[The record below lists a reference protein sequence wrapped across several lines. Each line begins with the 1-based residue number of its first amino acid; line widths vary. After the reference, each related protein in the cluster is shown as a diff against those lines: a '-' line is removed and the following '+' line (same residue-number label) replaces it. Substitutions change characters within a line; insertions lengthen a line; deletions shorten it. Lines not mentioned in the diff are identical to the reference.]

1 MKNKLK
7 RIISL
12 LITVCMLL
20 PLMPVMTASAYD
32 IGLDCTDYVYN
43 DWDQRTF
50 TPEESGF
57 YRFKWWH
64 NGSAFSVYDGDYN
77 YVNALF
83 QTEHMDE
90 MDWEYGMSP
99 QSSIYYFEEAMTYT
113 FEFMGISS
121 SVKYVLSR
129 EYVNDLGEYTIGE
142 SVSAEVSGTNLAVIH
157 YTAAETKEV
166 LFSIIGL
173 GCVNVYDIYTGNVY
187 GSGWDSQLNVN
198 VEEGNEYYIILG
210 SHDST
215 MWESTTLTSS
225 YVEPVDNSTVE
236 TSNVEEMQS
245 SHPYP
250 NNLDKSWVYYAPEGT
265 IYNKITFDSSCFLTY
280 YDELYIYDADGNQ
293 IKYYNYTYFG
303 DVTLTIPGDKF
314 TIRLVTDETS
324 VAYGFALASV
334 ESYSKVE
341 PPVASLESGKVR
353 PHNVTVKASSAATI
367 YYKLSTAESEG
378 EFAQYSSA
386 ISITEDC
393 TLELYAKI
401 GDMVSE
407 TVTYNY
413 TIDNSPVPVPE
424 ISKVGSTASYT
435 TLKITAAEGD
445 IYYRKMTS
453 GYSYYKLTS
462 GGQVNVYESDTIA
475 AYAKVGTLKSE
486 VVYYSCE
493 VTDNRTYGL
502 LAPIITETPIMG
514 GKRVTVSIPEGFEFI
529 NDEEYINY
537 CGSHLASDCESN
549 PHEMGPWSTRTES
562 TNTYVRGG
570 NAQGDVGSGYYYEAA
585 DFPRIYEIYE
595 NTAFS
600 AQSEYNYSSESG
612 EWVVYDP
619 TYGHGGSEYYQHE
632 LYHPEYGSSN
642 YTSDYKQSPRSYR
655 YVEVPKAE
663 KPEFA
668 IIDGKL
674 HITAAE
680 GMSIYFR
687 VNDGLD
693 VDYTEPIE
701 VQDGDVIY
709 AHALGMGVAESD
721 EAEYTVE
728 LKDVMIKDTAVL
740 GGYEI
745 EITSAKANAELYYS
759 TDGESY
765 TAYTEKLFISEDTT
779 LSAYAVIDG
788 VQSENENLSVTVPR
802 AAAPEATHQSGKI
815 LHGTLIGFTANEQ
828 IYMIINGEEIPYAES
843 ITLTEN
849 MTISVYAIGM
859 GIAKSDV
866 VDFEYK
872 VLKAEVPTISENNIW
887 GGKSIS
893 ITTDT
898 EGGSIWYKIDDGEYV
913 LYSEPFE
920 INKSTKIY
928 AYTALEGTSNSET
941 AECEVNVPQAADP
954 VPGYAFGE
962 VFSGT
967 QIELASDNGGAETKI
982 YYTLDGSEPSEES
995 TLYEGGIT
1003 ITEPTT
1009 IRAIAYAMG
1018 HTKSKI
1024 VTLNYT
1030 IKEIPKDVVIEGTAV
1045 LGGYEIEIV
1054 AADSAAELYY
1064 TTDGTNWH
1072 KYTEK
1077 MFVTEDT
1084 IVSAYA
1090 VADGKQSETETFSLT
1105 VPKATAPVAS
1115 HESGTYIMGTK
1126 ITFTNEN
1133 PGEKI
1138 ICVMGEETKEY
1149 TDAISL
1155 NDDMNISVYSIG
1167 IGIAKSEVADYSY
1180 VILRTTAPM
1189 IAENNILGGKSITI
1203 SSATEGASIYYKID
1217 NGEYVL
1223 YTEPFEVYD
1232 LAKIYAY
1239 TAIEGAADSKVT
1251 EHSVSMTQTAD
1262 PVPNYASGEVFSGT
1276 LIELNSINDGLET
1289 VIYYTLDDTEPS
1301 MESTLYEG
1309 SITISEQVTIKAVA
1323 YAMGR
1328 AKSETVKLSYT
1339 LRTAKAPKITEQNA
1353 KGGKKIYLESET
1365 EGAAFYYTLDGTD
1378 PKVSETAV
1386 LYEAPFIVGT
1396 SGTVVRAYARSNGY
1410 LDSEISE
1417 HTVEI
1422 GQLPAPVFSV
1432 TEDNVYL
1439 NTSLTI
1445 TADSF
1450 AEIYYTVDG
1459 ADPTKES
1466 GTLYTEPIE
1475 ISDDV
1480 TVKAVAVSDGW
1491 QTSNVTEKAYT
1502 VYVTGKPYIIKTKNG
1517 DAMKIELKSE
1527 TPDATI
1533 YYTLDN
1539 TEPTNTSAVY
1549 KDAILLSADTTI
1561 KAFAVSEK
1569 RKASEIYTEA
1579 VLVRHVSDPVASIP
1593 SGEIRRTDK
1602 ITLTSDGNATIHYTL
1617 DGTVPTEESPVYT
1630 EPFSLSAN
1638 ATLKAIAVQEGL
1650 LDSSVVTYEY
1660 TIKRVKNPEILL
1672 NEDILGGKSVKIESA
1687 DSNAT
1692 IYYTTDGSEPTT
1704 TSAVYTSPFN
1714 IYETTVIR
1722 ALATLEGS
1730 DNSEIA
1736 YREMAV
1742 PVAPIYDL
1750 HVEYMLKGD
1759 AINSKLS
1766 SQTVYYTLDG
1776 SEPTLESG
1784 IYEPGTIVINENTKM
1799 RAFAIGYGYAKS
1811 KVISISYNITKV
1823 NVSTYVNYGNKTADI
1838 IISTIPTDAKVYYT
1852 LNGSDPSLETNM
1864 SRILYTGAF
1873 TITENTTIKIYAE
1886 ADRYNST
1893 STSQMIYVNRADAPE
1908 IYADEPCYAISSWG
1922 EAAVK
1927 KGASVR
1933 LHSPEGLKI
1942 RYTLDGTTPTS
1953 ENGMDYSEPIVVND
1967 DVKIK
1972 AYCYG
1977 ENYEDSAVKTFSVEV
1992 LQVYGNVSYKKV
2004 PGGKKIEIIPIAGFN
2019 TTYAMEMLPQFGEFT
2034 VYYTT
2039 DGTEPTK
2046 ESKIY
2051 MQVNASGEYIVSPPE
2066 EWIATESVTVKTMV
2080 VSDGCI
2086 TGKTVSE
2093 EIMVEKL
2100 NKPSYLPA
2108 ETAIYKNSYITLETA
2123 ETGAAIHYT
2132 TDGTDPTYESPVYE
2146 GPFTLEDDTTIKMI
2160 AVKSGMATSDMVEVN
2175 YTIKRVETPT
2185 YKSELKASGVLITLD
2200 CKTEGAKIYYT
2211 LNGDKPTAES
2221 TLYTEP
2227 FKLKKNTVLSFV
2239 AICDN
2244 MKESYTVSEVVNVP
2258 TDELSIVGISN
2269 VKANPGEY
2277 VDAML
2282 YFQKNKEGVA
2292 AYAIS
2297 VEYDSDVL
2305 TPVSAENLWGGI
2317 FTTNIDKGAQSG
2329 VENAVSMVW
2338 LNDTS
2343 IYESGNAAKITF
2355 KVSETAKKQTVPLYI
2370 KENGVI
2376 NHLYEMVDVAYMDGS
2391 AEISGEAAM
2400 SISTMSL
2407 DEEYGK
2413 KTQYTDT
2420 KLSMTTNIENEKL
2433 TVKVMIDENSGIGA
2447 YNISMLYDNDTLTP
2461 VSAENGELFTSDLMS
2476 NVTQPGGNVSEL
2488 SEITVLS
2495 CNDKDTAENGVL
2507 YTLTFDINSEG
2518 ADGQMIGF
2526 SDVMLLDVSGNE
2538 IVGIYEDTTV
2548 DSEVKTTTTIE
2559 SGMVKVTPHNVPQGS
2574 SIIVAGYRNGY
2585 LTFSKDFKN
2594 DNSTISFETPDV
2606 EFDTLRIYIWDSI
2619 NNIKPLGT
2627 MVEEVIIKK
2636 TVTTVESG
2644 VVTVTPYDVPTGSS
2658 IIVAGYKND
2667 YLTFSKNFK
2676 NDNNVISFEVPNV
2689 ELDVIRVYVWDSLN
2703 GMMPLST
2710 LFEEIPVN

>member
-1 MKNKLK
+1 MKSTFK
-7 RIISL
+7 RILSL
-12 LITVCMLL
+12 LISVCILL

-32 IGLDCTDYVYN
+32 MYLDNTDYVYS
-43 DWDQRTF
+43 DGDQRTF
-50 TPEESGF
+50 TPDESGF

-64 NGSAFSVYDGDYN
+64 MGSAYNVYDEEYN
-77 YVNALF
+77 YIYSLAW
-83 QTEHMDE
+83 TEHMDE

-99 QSSIYYFEEAMTYT
+99 QSDVYYFEAGVTYT
-113 FEFMGISS
+113 FEFMGISD
-121 SVKYVLSR
+121 SVKYMLTR
-129 EYVNDLGEYTIGE
+129 EEVKDLGEYTIGE
-142 SVSAEVSGTNLAVIH
+142 SVSTEVSGLSIAVLH

-166 LFSIIGL
+166 LFTTEMGY
-173 GCVNVYDIYTGNVY
+173 VNVYDINNMMTY
-187 GSGWDSQLNVN
+187 GGGGMQLNVN
-198 VEEGNEYYIILG
+198 VEAGNEYYIVLG
-210 SHDST
+210 HHDTT
-215 MWESTTLTSS
+215 MTEYTTFTAS
-225 YVEPVDNSTVE
+225 YVEEVDNSTVE
-236 TSNVEEMQS
+236 TSLVEEMQS
-245 SHPYP
+245 SHPYQ
-250 NNLDKSWVYYAPEGT
+250 NNMDKSWVYNAPEGT
-265 IYNKITFDSSCFLTY
+265 LYNEITFDSSGALAY
-280 YDELYIYDADGNQ
+280 DDELYVYDADGNQ
-293 IKYYNYTYFG
+293 TQHYDYWNSYYAG
-303 DVTLTIPGDKF
+303 KTLTIPGDKF
-314 TIRLVTDETS
+314 TIRLVTDSTN
-324 VAYGFALASV
+324 VAYGFGLASV
-334 ESYSKVE
+334 ESISEVE
-341 PPVASLESGKVR
+341 PPKASLESGTVR
-353 PHNVTVKASSAATI
+353 PHNVTVTASSTATI
-367 YYKLSTAESEG
+367 YYKLSTAENEG
-378 EFAQYSSA
+378 EFTQYSSA

-413 TIDNSPVPVPE
+413 TIDNSPIPAPE
-424 ISKVGSTASYT
+424 IKKVGSTASYT
-435 TLKITAAEGD
+435 TLTITATEGD

-453 GYSYYKLTS
+453 GYSYTPLTS

-493 VTDNRTYGL
+493 VTDNKTYGL
-502 LAPIITETPIMG
+502 AAPIITETPIMG

-529 NDEEYINY
+529 NEEEYVNY
-537 CGSHLASDCESN
+537 ESGHLASDCYMF
-549 PHEMGPWSTRTES
+549 PHEMGPWSTRYES

-585 DFPRIYEIYE
+585 DFPRTYEVYE

-600 AQSEYNYSSESG
+600 AQSEYFYRAESG

-619 TYGHGGSEYYQHE
+619 SYGQAGSEYYQHE
-632 LYHPEYGSSN
+632 LYHPEYGSPN
-642 YTSDYKQSPRSYR
+642 YTEYWNYSPRSYR

-663 KPEFA
+663 KPEFE

-674 HITAAE
+674 HITADE
-680 GMSIYFR
+680 EMSIYYR

-693 VDYTEPIE
+693 VDYTEPVE
-701 VQDGDVIY
+701 VADGDVVY

-728 LKDVMIKDTAVL
+728 LRDVMMTDTAVL
-740 GGYEI
+740 GGREV
-745 EITSAKANAELYYS
+745 EITSGNANAELYYS

-765 TAYTEKLFISEDTT
+765 TAYTEKLFITEDTT
-779 LSAYAVIDG
+779 VSAYAVIDG
-788 VQSENENLSVTVPR
+788 VQSETVTFSVTVFK
-802 AAAPEATHQSGKI
+802 AAAPTASHESGKI
-815 LHGTLIGFTANEQ
+815 LHGTLIGFSANEQ
-828 IYMIINGEEIPYAES
+828 IYMVINGEEVPYTES
-843 ITLTEN
+843 ITLTED

-859 GIAKSDV
+859 GIAKSEV

-872 VLKAEVPTISENNIW
+872 VIKAEVPTISESNIW

-893 ITTDT
+893 ITTET
-898 EGGSIWYKIDDGEYV
+898 EGGSIWYKIDNSECV
-913 LYSEPFE
+913 LYTEPFE
-920 INKSTKIY
+920 IYKSTKIY
-928 AYTALEGTSNSET
+928 AYTALEGTSNSEV
-941 AECEVNVPQAADP
+941 AECEVNVSQAAAP

-967 QIELASDNGGAETKI
+967 VIELSSDNGGAETKI
-982 YYTLDGSEPSEES
+982 YYTLDGTDPSEAS

-1009 IRAIAYAMG
+1009 IKAIAYAMG
-1018 HTKSKI
+1018 HTKSGM

-1030 IKEIPKDVVIEGTAV
+1030 IKEIPKDVVIASTAV
-1045 LGGYEIEIV
+1045 LGGYDIVIV
-1054 AADSAAELYY
+1054 AADTNAELYY
-1064 TTDGTNWH
+1064 STDGTSYN

-1077 MFVTEDT
+1077 LFVTEDT
-1084 IVSAYA
+1084 TVSAYA
-1090 VADGKQSETETFSLT
+1090 VSGGVQSETETLSVT
-1105 VPKATAPVAS
+1105 VPRATAPAAS
-1115 HESGTYIMGTK
+1115 HESGTYVMGTK

-1138 ICVMGEETKEY
+1138 YYVIGEEEMEY
-1149 TDAISL
+1149 TDSISL
-1155 NDDMNISVYSIG
+1155 NDDMNIKVYSIG
-1167 IGIAKSEVADYSY
+1167 TGIAKSEVKEYSY
-1180 VILRTTAPM
+1180 AILRTTAPM

-1203 SSATEGASIYYKID
+1203 STITEGASIYYKID
-1217 NGEYVL
+1217 DGQYVL
-1223 YTEPFEVYD
+1223 YAEPFEVYD

-1239 TAIEGAADSKVT
+1239 TAIEGAADSEVT
-1251 EHSVSMTQTAD
+1251 EHSVSMLQTAD
-1262 PVPNYASGEVFSGT
+1262 PVPNYASGEVFGGT

-1289 VIYYTLDDTEPS
+1289 VIYYTTDNTEPT

-1309 SITISEQVTIKAVA
+1309 SITISEPVTIKAVA

-1328 AKSETVKLSYT
+1328 AKSEIVTLTYT
-1339 LRTAKAPKITEQNA
+1339 LRTAKAPKITEQNV

-1365 EGAAFYYTLDGTD
+1365 ENAAFYYTVDGTD

-1410 LDSEISE
+1410 IDSEISE

-1422 GQLPAPVFSV
+1422 GQLPSPVFSV
-1432 TEDNVYL
+1432 TDESVYL

-1445 TADSF
+1445 TADEF
-1450 AEIYYTVDG
+1450 AEIYYTTDG
-1459 ADPTKES
+1459 TDPSKEN

-1475 ISDDV
+1475 ISNDV

-1491 QTSNVTEKAYT
+1491 QTSNITEKAYK
-1502 VYVTGKPYIIKTKNG
+1502 VYTTEKPYITKTKNG
-1517 DAMKIELKSE
+1517 DSMKIELKSE
-1527 TPDATI
+1527 TPDSTI

-1539 TEPTNTSAVY
+1539 TEPTNASAVY
-1549 KDAILLSADTTI
+1549 TDAILLSADTTI
-1561 KAFAVSEK
+1561 KAFAVSNG
-1569 RKASEIYTEA
+1569 RKASEIHTET
-1579 VLVRHVSDPVASIP
+1579 VLVRHVSDPVSSIP

-1617 DGTVPTEESPVYT
+1617 DGTTPTEESPVYT
-1630 EPFSLSAN
+1630 EPFSLESN
-1638 ATLKAIAVQEGL
+1638 AVLKAFAVQEGL
-1650 LDSSVVTYEY
+1650 LDSSMVTYEY

-1687 DSNAT
+1687 DANAT
-1692 IYYTTDGSEPTT
+1692 IYYTTDGTEPTT
-1704 TSAVYTSPFN
+1704 ESTVYKEPFN

-1722 ALATLEGS
+1722 ALAALEGS
-1730 DNSEIA
+1730 DNSELV

-1742 PVAPIYDL
+1742 PVAPIHDL
-1750 HVEYMLKGD
+1750 HIEYMLKGD
-1759 AINSKLS
+1759 AINSNLS

-1776 SEPTLESG
+1776 TEPTLESG
-1784 IYEPGTIVINENTKM
+1784 IYEPGTIVINEDTKM

-1811 KVISISYNITKV
+1811 EEITISYNITKV
-1823 NVSTYVNYGNKTADI
+1823 DVSTYVNYGDKTADI

-1852 LNGSDPSLETNM
+1852 LNGSDPSLEANM
-1864 SRILYTGAF
+1864 SKILYTGAI

-1893 STSQMIYVNRADAPE
+1893 STSQIIYVNRADAPE
-1908 IYADEPCYAISSWG
+1908 MLVNEPCYTISSWG

-1927 KGASVR
+1927 KGASVA
-1933 LHSPEGLKI
+1933 LNSPDGLKI
-1942 RYTLDGTTPTS
+1942 RYTIDGTEPTA
-1953 ENGMDYSEPIVVND
+1953 ENGMDYTQPFVVD
-1967 DVKIK
+1967 DEIKIK

-1977 ENYEDSAVKTFSVEV
+1977 EGFENSAVKTFYAEV
-1992 LQVYGNVSYKKV
+1992 FRVFGKVSCENV
-2004 PGGKKIEIIPIAGFN
+2004 PGGKNVEILPVAGFN
-2019 TTYAMEMLPQFGEFT
+2019 TTYAMEMLPSFGEFT

-2039 DGTEPTK
+2039 DGTEPST

-2051 MQVNASGEYIVSPPE
+2051 MQVDKNGNYVVNPPE
-2066 EWIATESVTVKTMV
+2066 KWFATEDVTVKTMV
-2080 VSDGCI
+2080 VAADCI
-2086 TGKTVSE
+2086 TGDTVSE
-2093 EIMVEKL
+2093 TVKVEKL

-2132 TDGTDPTYESPVYE
+2132 TDGTTPTYESPVYE
-2146 GPFTLEDDTTIKMI
+2146 GPFTLEDDATIKMI
-2160 AVKSGMATSDMVEVN
+2160 VVKSGMATSDMVEVH
-2175 YTIKRVETPT
+2175 YTIKRAETPT
-2185 YKSELKASGVLITLD
+2185 YTSELKASGMLITLD

-2227 FKLKKNTVLSFV
+2227 FKLKKNTILSFV
-2239 AICDN
+2239 AIGDN
-2244 MKESYTVSEVVNVP
+2244 LKDSYTVSEVVDVP

-2269 VKANPGEY
+2269 VTANPGGY

-2282 YFQKNKEGVA
+2282 YFQNNEEGVA
-2292 AYAIS
+2292 AYAIA
-2297 VEYDSDVL
+2297 VEYDSNVL
-2305 TPVSAENLWGGI
+2305 TPVSAENLLGGI

-2329 VENAVSMVW
+2329 IENAVSMVW

-2355 KVSETAKKQTVPLYI
+2355 KVSETAEEQTVPLYI

-2376 NHLYEMVDVAYMDGS
+2376 NHLYERVDVAYMDGS

-2400 SISTMSL
+2400 SIGTMSL
-2407 DEEYGK
+2407 DEESGK
-2413 KTQYTDT
+2413 RTQYTDT
-2420 KLSMTTNIENEKL
+2420 KLSMTTNIEDEKL

-2447 YNISMLYDNDTLTP
+2447 YNISMLYDNEALTP
-2461 VSAENGELFTSDLMS
+2461 ASAENGELFASNIMS

-2495 CNDKDTAENGVL
+2495 CNDKDTVENGVL
-2507 YTLTFDINSEG
+2507 YTLTFDINSES

-2548 DSEVKTTTTIE
+2548 DDDIKTTTTIE
-2559 SGMVKVTPHNVPQGS
+2559 SGVVKVTPHNVPTGS

-2594 DNSTISFETPDV
+2594 DN
-2606 EFDTLRIYIWDSI
+2606 
-2619 NNIKPLGT
+2619 
-2627 MVEEVIIKK
+2627 
-2636 TVTTVESG
+2636 
-2644 VVTVTPYDVPTGSS
+2644 
-2658 IIVAGYKND
+2658 
-2667 YLTFSKNFK
+2667 
-2676 NDNNVISFEVPNV
+2676 NVISFEVPNV
-2689 ELDVIRVYVWDSLN
+2689 ELDTIKVYVWDSIS

-2710 LFEEIPVN
+2710 LVEEMPVN